1 MYDENNIFAKIL
13 RKEIPCD
20 KVYEDEFSLFFNDIN
35 PQAKIHILGIP
46 KFPCTTFSDFL
57 KNANNENIISFFK
70 SVQLVIN
77 NINIENTGYR
87 LISNSGEDGGQE
99 VPHFHIH
106 ILGGEKIILGMSL
119 EEFKSLSPTSSFGSA
134 PHALKYLKETD
145 DIEYLRNAFFK

>member
-20 KVYEDEFSLFFNDIN
+20 KIYEDEYSLFFKDIN

-57 KNANNENIISFFK
+57 KNADNQNISSFFK
-70 SVQLVIN
+70 SVQIVIKDQK
-77 NINIENTGYR
+77 IEENGYR
-87 LISNSGEDGGQE
+87 LITNSGEDGGQE

-106 ILGGEKIILGMSL
+106 ILAGEKIG
-119 EEFKSLSPTSSFGSA
+119 G
-134 PHALKYLKETD
+134 
-145 DIEYLRNAFFK
+145 LR

>member
-20 KVYEDEFSLFFNDIN
+20 KVHEDEFSLFFNDIN
-35 PQAKIHILGIP
+35 PQAKIHVLGVP

-57 KNANNENIISFFK
+57 KNADNENITSFFK

-77 NINIENTGYR
+77 NLNIENKGYR
-87 LISNSGEDGGQE
+87 LITNSGEDGGQE

-106 ILGGEKIILGMSL
+106 ILAGEKIGN
-119 EEFKSLSPTSSFGSA
+119 
-134 PHALKYLKETD
+134 
-145 DIEYLRNAFFK
+145 LR